1 MADGAIRNAAA
12 LHGWR
17 TSSSS
22 DSNGGSCLEVMDGY
36 ASGVPVRDSK
46 TPQGPALLLSPHAWG
61 QFVTSL
67 KRDFRA

>member
-1 MADGAIRNAAA
+1 MTEPTIPDTLILSSWRKSSYSNAEA
-12 LHGWR
+12 
-17 TSSSS
+17 
-22 DSNGGSCLEVMDGY
+22 GSCLEVMDGY

-61 QFVTSL
+61 QFVTSI